1 MDDKQAQ
8 RITELE
14 ISLAHLQRLFDQL
27 NEVVTSEAIRSDKMQ
42 RRISEL
48 EQQLKTSK
56 EKPAEENRSLEDER
70 PPHY

>member
-1 MDDKQAQ
+1 MDDKQSE

-14 ISLAHLQRLFDQL
+14 ISLAHIQRLFDQL
-27 NEVVTSEAIRSDKMQ
+27 NEVVTSEAIRSDQMQ
-42 RRISEL
+42 RRIREL

-56 EKPAEENRSLEDER
+56 DKPPEEERSLEDEK

>member
-1 MDDKQAQ
+1 MEQELRN

-14 ISLAHLQRLFDQL
+14 ISLAHVQRLFDQL
-27 NEVVTSEAIRSDKMQ
+27 NEVVTSEAIRSDRMQ
-42 RRISEL
+42 RRIKEL

-56 EKPAEENRSLEDER
+56 EKPPEEQRSLEDEK